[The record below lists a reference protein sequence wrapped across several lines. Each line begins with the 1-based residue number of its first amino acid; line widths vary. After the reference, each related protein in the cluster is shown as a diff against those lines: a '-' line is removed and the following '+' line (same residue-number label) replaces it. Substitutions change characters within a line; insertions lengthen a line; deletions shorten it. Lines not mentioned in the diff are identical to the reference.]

1 MAWFL
6 YDNGLRHERVKR
18 HKIYY
23 WYSMTKTLLFIKKY
37 PLLSQKKPTKSFSG
51 MVCDFI
57 GCNYIS

>member
-1 MAWFL
+1 
-6 YDNGLRHERVKR
+6 
-18 HKIYY
+18 
-23 WYSMTKTLLFIKKY
+23 MTKTLLFIKKY